1 MKKSIQIFLF
11 FFFFLSGL
19 LKSEEKKVYVI
30 KIEGDIDLGIAPFVQ
45 RVIDEAN
52 ESKSDAIILEIN
64 TFGGRVDAATQI
76 RDAII
81 NSKVLT
87 IAFVNKRAVSAG
99 ALITISAKKIVMAPG
114 ASIGAAT
121 VVDQTG
127 TKAPEKYQ
135 SYMRSEMRSTAERN
149 NRRPDIAEA
158 MVDEEIVIED
168 FPELDDSTKLLSL
181 TADEAIKVNYCD
193 LKASSIEEILDYF
206 NLKDVKLIYDEPN
219 WAEKFV
225 RFLSNPIVSGLL
237 IMLGII
243 GLLTEIKTPGWGIAG
258 TIGLISLALFF
269 GTNYILQLA
278 NIWEILVFIIGFI
291 LLLVEIFYV
300 PGFGLIGISGI
311 VMMIGAIFFSLI
323 GDFPSITENEISNAL
338 IQLAFSLVAA
348 FVAVYLLWKFLP
360 GIPVWNRLI
369 LSTSEEQRSG
379 FISNPDLSFLVG
391 KTGKTLSQL
400 RPAGI
405 ALIDDKRY
413 DVITEGE
420 FISKNELI
428 EVIQVIGYKI
438 FVKKHLSKE

>member
-1 MKKSIQIFLF
+1 MKKLTQIFLIILIC
-11 FFFFLSGL
+11 LSSL
-19 LKSEEKKVYVI
+19 WSSEEKKVYVI

-45 RVIDEAN
+45 RVIDNAN
-52 ESKSDAIILEIN
+52 EENAEAIILNIN

-81 NSKVLT
+81 NSKILT

-99 ALITISAKKIVMAPG
+99 ALITISTKKIVMAPG
-114 ASIGAAT
+114 ASMGAAT

-158 MVDEEIVIED
+158 MVDEKIVIKD

-181 TADEAIKVNYCD
+181 TADEAIKVSYCD
-193 LKASSIEEILDYF
+193 LKASSIDEILNYF
-206 NLKDVKLIYDEPN
+206 DLKDSKLIYEEPN

-225 RFLSNPIVSGLL
+225 RFLNNPIISGLL
-237 IMLGII
+237 IMIGII

-258 TIGLISLALFF
+258 TVGLIALALFF

-311 VMMIGAIFFSLI
+311 VMMIGSIFFSLI
-323 GDFPSITENEISNAL
+323 GDLPSLTENEISNAL
-338 IQLAFSLVAA
+338 IQLAFSLLAS
-348 FVAVYLLWKFLP
+348 FIAVYLLWKFLP
-360 GIPVWNRLI
+360 GIPAWKRLI
-369 LSTSEEQRSG
+369 LFTTEEDKIG
-379 FISNPDLSFLVG
+379 FTSNPDLSFLVG
-391 KTGKTLSQL
+391 KTGKTLTQL
-400 RPAGI
+400 RPTGI
-405 ALIDDKRY
+405 ALIEDKRY

-420 FISKNELI
+420 FIPKDELV
-428 EVIQVIGYKI
+428 EVLQVVGNKI
-438 FVKKHLSKE
+438 VVKKQQQS